1 MPPATS
7 PPDALVRARARLGVS
22 ASPTFVARD
31 DAAEKRSPRRDPS
44 ALTPAPTPRPSLPP
58 PAQARLPRSLR
69 ATVDAHDRA
78 DREGASRVARAGAS
92 RRHPAAVA
100 TRLGFD
106 DTARGSRPRARPRV
120 AHARADRPDAPL
132 ELFVRGRAPI
142 ASLDTRA
149 ERPRGAVVTRRLPG
163 TRPETRRPD
172 PRVRKPEPPNGRHI
186 SGVDVPVPRGD
197 GNKRGGWKENHVPG
211 DDVSIPGDDVSVP
224 GDDVPDVPVPA
235 ASIADAASE
244 DRPAA
249 SSSPPPSASLRGGE
263 RLWRTVRR
271 ARETHAIFLEASDAS
286 RDAAWTALML
296 SGVGESRN
304 RRAPPDVFASTA
316 RRLVARHSDARRVVR
331 DLPLAI
337 DRLGRAQARSRHFRG
352 FDPVEVEAIAREF
365 ELVRYDAGETVVA
378 AGDDA
383 DFAALVVEGF
393 ARVDVVDS
401 TGARRS
407 IGTFGPG
414 ALIGEMAL
422 WEGGVRSAD
431 VVAAGSDAEP
441 RRDEKKKSHAS
452 STPTTLGFLDGDAD
466 GTKPAGFASR
476 GSNSRTLAVRFHFE
490 TLASFFERRPKTAT
504 RLFRVFARSSSSR
517 LREWRLRVAADRTRN
532 ANAAATPT
540 TPPARVLD
548 LLRLARADAD
558 SNPIPERES
567 SAESGG
573 VSGRTASVDPS
584 LRFLRSLSDDHLAA
598 FARLARVVRC
608 APRSRVPAFATGD
621 PASSLGVVLE
631 GAVRVGDGSVRGPG
645 AVFAAEDFVRAF
657 GPPVQRRWNATAT
670 DEGVLVAALDATHAA
685 RLDEIRPGAAAA
697 VMRAAA
703 DAACA
708 GGNNA
713 TETIERKDDEGE
725 GEDEGDGDGEFLSAP
740 SAVRFAHPDEP
751 ELCFPP
757 ETQIRRLALAD
768 AFEHHSAAASSSS
781 PSSMESVVGF
791 LREAFDARD
800 GPRGD
805 DERSS
810 NLAGID
816 ASLASLSDDEVR
828 RFARRCAAL
837 EVAAGRQIVR
847 PGRRR
852 EFFGILAKG
861 AATVVSAEGAIVA
874 ELAPGAWIGEAGYVT
889 GDEPSRSGTRRDAAV
904 VSAVDGTVVI
914 AASIFAAREMERD
927 DPALAFKIAA
937 SCARS
942 ACARAMENRDRHVPE
957 ETFDEEGETTVGP
970 KGQRAR
976 REDETGARFPR
987 ASAVADDDEDGDG
1000 DGDVYGDGDVVIED
1014 PDDDVEAK
1022 EDEDETAAGEGG
1034 RDERREGDARGV
1046 ASDEVVNAVAA
1057 SLLRDAHVG
1066 SPDGGA
1072 FEGDARDDDFAALA
1086 TICVVRSFPPGARVF
1101 TRGAAATASLFLL
1114 AGALEHV
1121 EDEPS
1126 RGTASES
1133 SSSLSSSSSSRSK
1146 RRRAGQWAGETP
1158 YLEFGDD
1165 DADVGGVGGADA
1177 NRRRRPSDAR
1187 ADPREGCVAAVFSH
1201 ASLDRLA
1208 EEKPALAMA
1217 VLSRMAAAATARRR
1231 RALADVLGED
1241 VPRVRRK

>member
-31 DAAEKRSPRRDPS
+31 DAAEKRSPPRDPS
-44 ALTPAPTPRPSLPP
+44 ALTPAPTPRSSLPP
-58 PAQARLPRSLR
+58 LAQARLPRSLR

-120 AHARADRPDAPL
+120 APARADRPDAPL
-132 ELFVRGRAPI
+132 ELCVRGRAPI
-142 ASLDTRA
+142 TSLDTRA

-163 TRPETRRPD
+163 TRPETRRPE
-172 PRVRKPEPPNGRHI
+172 PSVRKPKPANGRHI
-186 SGVDVPVPRGD
+186 SGDDVPVPRGD
-197 GNKRGGWKENHVPG
+197 GNKSGGWKENHVPG
-211 DDVSIPGDDVSVP
+211 DDVSVPGDDVSVP
-224 GDDVPDVPVPA
+224 VSVPD
-235 ASIADAASE
+235 ASIE

-249 SSSPPPSASLRGGE
+249 SSSPPPSASRRGGE

-441 RRDEKKKSHAS
+441 RRDEKKISRAS

-466 GTKPAGFASR
+466 GTKPAGLGFVSR
-476 GSNSRTLAVRFHFE
+476 GSNSHTLAVRFHFE

-517 LREWRLRVAADRTRN
+517 LREWRLRAAADRTRN

-548 LLRLARADAD
+548 LLRLARAD

-567 SAESGG
+567 SAESGDF
-573 VSGRTASVDPS
+573 GRTASGDPS

-608 APRSRVPAFATGD
+608 APRSRVPTFAAGD

-645 AVFAAEDFVRAF
+645 AVFAAEDFVHAF
-657 GPPVQRRWNATAT
+657 GAPVQRRWNATAT
-670 DEGVLVAALDATHAA
+670 DEGVLVAALDATHVE

-697 VMRAAA
+697 VIRAAA

-708 GGNNA
+708 GGNDA
-713 TETIERKDDEGE
+713 TETIDRGD
-725 GEDEGDGDGEFLSAP
+725 DEGDGDGEFLSAA
-740 SAVRFAHPDEP
+740 SAVDFAHPDEP

-768 AFEHHSAAASSSS
+768 AFEHHTAASSSS
-781 PSSMESVVGF
+781 SSSSMESVVGF

-810 NLAGID
+810 NLARTD

-957 ETFDEEGETTVGP
+957 ETFDEKGETTVGP
-970 KGQRAR
+970 EGHRAR
-976 REDETGARFPR
+976 REDETFARFPR
-987 ASAVADDDEDGDG
+987 ASADGDG
-1000 DGDVYGDGDVVIED
+1000 DGDGDVVIED
-1014 PDDDVEAK
+1014 PDDEA
-1022 EDEDETAAGEGG
+1022 EEHE
-1034 RDERREGDARGV
+1034 RDGRREGDTRGA
-1046 ASDEVVNAVAA
+1046 ASEEDTNAAAA

-1133 SSSLSSSSSSRSK
+1133 SSSPRSK

-1165 DADVGGVGGADA
+1165 DVDVGGVGGADA
-1177 NRRRRPSDAR
+1177 NRRRRRTDVR

-1208 EEKPALAMA
+1208 EEKPGLAMA

-1241 VPRVRRK
+1241 APRVRRK